1 MLLPLVV
8 EFFQYVVQCESAD
21 ERADRTADYTHHE
34 RNEHILHAI
43 HLPPRLQSLSD

>member
-8 EFFQYVVQCESAD
+8 EFFQYVVQCESAE
-21 ERADRTADYTHHE
+21 ERADRTADYTHRE
-34 RNEHILHAI
+34 RNEHILH